1 MNKHQLKCQ
10 HCGVEFTSERSNTKY
25 CSDSCRTMAS
35 RKRAEQDSLANGTK
49 EITIEYSANE
59 LKQLQTE
66 SGFAGLPLEQFI
78 KLKSLL
84 TQIKLNE
91 NKDKL
96 QQLNE
101 EINRL
106 KVRLSLYTNEPSNGI
121 YIKVDRK
128 LKAEIFEEMSENF
141 PDMTLDE
148 AITYVILNYN
158 KDIKDAIQLERENT
172 QEIMAIQKVKH
183 YKDCSEI
190 FLIKL
195 RNMSKKRK
203 SS

>member
-91 NKDKL
+91 NKDKM
-96 QQLNE
+96 QKLNE

-121 YIKVDRK
+121 YVKVDRR
-128 LKAEIFEEMSENF
+128 LKAEIFEEMRENF
-141 PDMTLDE
+141 PDMTIDE

-158 KDIKDAIQLERENT
+158 EDIRDAIRLE
-172 QEIMAIQKVKH
+172 QEKAKEIIAIQKVKH
-183 YKDCSEI
+183 YKDCSEMFADRI
-190 FLIKL
+190 AEYV
-195 RNMSKKRK
+195 KKRK